1 MAPASQLYWAQ
12 SEFVLCGAAHHLTIN
27 HARADLEMVHG
38 PRDERPAP
46 RPVIPPSRDE
56 PNAHGI
62 AAKPSAGKPLRD
74 LQGPPGLHRLHS
86 GRSPDWLKF
95 KNPEAPAVKAEEDR
109 GR

>member
-1 MAPASQLYWAQ
+1 
-12 SEFVLCGAAHHLTIN
+12 
-27 HARADLEMVHG
+27 MVHG

-46 RPVIPPSRDE
+46 RPVITPSRDE

>member
-27 HARADLEMVHG
+27 HARSDLEMVHG

-46 RPVIPPSRDE
+46 RLVITPSRDE

-74 LQGPPGLHRLHS
+74 RQGPPGLHRLHL

>member
-12 SEFVLCGAAHHLTIN
+12 SEFVLCGAAHQLTIN
-27 HARADLEMVHG
+27 HAHRTL
-38 PRDERPAP
+38 RWFTAP
-46 RPVIPPSRDE
+46 VTSGQRLVITPSRDE

-74 LQGPPGLHRLHS
+74 RQGPPGLHRLHL

>member
-1 MAPASQLYWAQ
+1 MAPASQLCWAQ

-27 HARADLEMVHG
+27 HARSDLEMVHG

-46 RPVIPPSRDE
+46 RPVITPSRDE

-74 LQGPPGLHRLHS
+74 RQGRPDYTVYIRAAPLTGLSSRTL
-86 GRSPDWLKF
+86 RRRP
-95 KNPEAPAVKAEEDR
+95 
-109 GR
+109 